1 MSKNLFIHSFKDIM
15 KVTPMQYILSL
26 RISAAK
32 NYLEKTD
39 KNITEIADAIGYDN
53 PLYFGRLFS
62 KHVGC
67 SPSEYKKRNSIR

>member
-1 MSKNLFIHSFKDIM
+1 M

-62 KHVGC
+62 KHVG
-67 SPSEYKKRNSIR
+67 